1 MHIEDA
7 HYLHPQKRNHS
18 MAKSGISNLTLKF
31 AKVFGKKSQAVFKT
45 SATPN
50 EIVDLLRLQWSMHQI
65 EEIPPSMYLAENE
78 FSKREN
84 HHQTLYWKYALNYCG
99 LFVDKGRP
107 KSKYVR
113 ADTYWH
119 ADRQMTNEDSILRY
133 PQLFAL
139 AKAVLNLSHGSV
151 VPERGFSINKCLL
164 WVHGYSTST
173 KEDTVM
179 ALRLVKDELCSV
191 GGLSNFKITK
201 SLLQSVK
208 HILVTKRTWK
218 LKEKSRLIK
227 NEERRRKDRRN
238 KEKKRELRRRKQNLN
253 WINTSHLWG
262 IVSSNWKVPCLGL
275 TKISRMHWKPL
286 FLWKNEF
293 SMPMP

>member
-1 MHIEDA
+1 MHIDDA

-50 EIVDLLRLQWSMHQI
+50 EIVDLLRLQWSMYQI

-78 FSKREN
+78 FCKREN

-139 AKAVLNLSHGSV
+139 AKAVLNLSHGNV

-164 WVHGYSTST
+164 
-173 KEDTVM
+173 
-179 ALRLVKDELCSV
+179 
-191 GGLSNFKITK
+191 
-201 SLLQSVK
+201 
-208 HILVTKRTWK
+208 
-218 LKEKSRLIK
+218 
-227 NEERRRKDRRN
+227 
-238 KEKKRELRRRKQNLN
+238 
-253 WINTSHLWG
+253 
-262 IVSSNWKVPCLGL
+262 
-275 TKISRMHWKPL
+275 
-286 FLWKNEF
+286 
-293 SMPMP
+293 